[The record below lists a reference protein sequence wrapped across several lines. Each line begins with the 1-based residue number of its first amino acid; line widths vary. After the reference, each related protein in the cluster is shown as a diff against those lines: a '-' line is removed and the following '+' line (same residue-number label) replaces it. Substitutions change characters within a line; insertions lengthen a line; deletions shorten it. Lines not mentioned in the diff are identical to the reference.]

1 MFGRVRSY
9 QAVERELGTGA
20 LKIRG
25 LVIVEIWWR
34 EWNLGAQE
42 IDIEIYGDVCTNGC
56 RNRKFEKLDTLEWYG
71 VELAFVDID
80 VGFLNVIIQS

>member
-25 LVIVEIWWR
+25 LVIVEI
-34 EWNLGAQE
+34 
-42 IDIEIYGDVCTNGC
+42 
-56 RNRKFEKLDTLEWYG
+56 
-71 VELAFVDID
+71 
-80 VGFLNVIIQS
+80 